1 MTDPKIG
8 TVTKSKRLPPNG
20 GMGRPKGAVNKVTK
34 SFRETI
40 QRLLEDNSENV
51 SKWLES
57 VAQDDPSKALD
68 LVSKLAE
75 YAAPKLARTE
85 LVGDADAPIRT
96 VIEWQRP
103 SEE

>member
-1 MTDPKIG
+1 
-8 TVTKSKRLPPNG
+8 
-20 GMGRPKGAVNKVTK
+20 MGRVKGVPNKVTTA
-34 SFRETI
+34 FRETI
-40 QRLLEDNSENV
+40 QKLLEDNSENV
-51 SKWLES
+51 GKWLKS
-57 VAQDDPSKALD
+57 VAKDDPSKALD

-103 SEE
+103 NDE

>member
-1 MTDPKIG
+1 VTDPKIG

-40 QRLLEDNSENV
+40 QRVLDANHDNV
-51 SKWLES
+51 SKWLET
-57 VAQDDPSKALD
+57 VAAEDPGKALD
-68 LVSKLAE
+68 LVAKLAE

-85 LVGDADAPIRT
+85 LVGDDKAPLRT

-103 SEE
+103 NDE

>member
-40 QRLLEDNSENV
+40 QRVLDANHDNV
-51 SKWLES
+51 SKWLET
-57 VAQDDPSKALD
+57 VAAEDPGKALD
-68 LVSKLAE
+68 LVAKLAE

-85 LVGDADAPIRT
+85 LVGDDKAPLRT

-103 SEE
+103 NDE

>member
-1 MTDPKIG
+1 VTD
-8 TVTKSKRLPPNG
+8 SKVLPSVQKRRLPPAA
-20 GMGRPKGAVNKVTK
+20 GMGRVKGVPNKVTTA
-34 SFRETI
+34 FRETI
-40 QRLLEDNSENV
+40 QKLLEDNSENV
-51 SKWLES
+51 GKWLES
-57 VAQDDPSKALD
+57 VAKDDPSKALD

-103 SEE
+103 NDE